1 MSLDLARRIAVL
13 PQQWRV
19 AVEHVEETDG
29 SVLLFGTQGDRPV
42 VIKIIRERR
51 EEWNSGHVLMAF
63 GGRGLV
69 RVLEMDDG
77 AVLLERVRP
86 AISLVTVVD
95 AGGDD
100 RATAI
105 LAEVIARMKPSM
117 LTDVPTAR
125 EWGAALGHAAMT
137 QTTGIPVRVLE
148 RAQHAYAALCQSQQ
162 RPRLLHG
169 DLHHENVL
177 LDDERGWLAID
188 PKGLVAELEFE
199 AGAALRNP
207 LQRPDVFTNPTT
219 IARRVNRFA
228 RELRLD
234 ESRIVAWAFAQSV
247 LAVLWLV
254 EDGVAVTADHRW
266 LTLAAHL
273 EPMVKEISRT

>member
-1 MSLDLARRIAVL
+1 MSIDLARRIAVL

-19 AVEHVEETDG
+19 AVEHIEETGG
-29 SVLLFGTQGDRPV
+29 SVLLFGTRGDQPV
-42 VIKIIRERR
+42 VIKIMCERR

-63 GGRGLV
+63 GGRGVV
-69 RVLEMDDG
+69 RVLDLDDG
-77 AVLLERVRP
+77 AMLLERVQP
-86 AISLVTVVD
+86 ATSLVTVVD
-95 AGGDD
+95 AGDDD

-105 LAEVIARMKPSM
+105 LGEVIARMKPSM

-125 EWGAALGHAAMT
+125 EWGTALGHAVLTGQA
-137 QTTGIPVRVLE
+137 GIPVPVIE
-148 RAQHAYAALCQSQQ
+148 RAQRVYAALCQSQHG
-162 RPRLLHG
+162 PRLLHG

-207 LQRPDVFTNPTT
+207 LQRPDVFTNPET
-219 IARRVNRFA
+219 IARRVHRFT

-234 ESRIVAWAFAQSV
+234 ESRMVAWAFVQSV
-247 LAVLWLV
+247 LAVIWLV
-254 EDGVAVTADHRW
+254 EDGVAVTADHPW

-273 EPMVKEISRT
+273 EPMVKEIGRT